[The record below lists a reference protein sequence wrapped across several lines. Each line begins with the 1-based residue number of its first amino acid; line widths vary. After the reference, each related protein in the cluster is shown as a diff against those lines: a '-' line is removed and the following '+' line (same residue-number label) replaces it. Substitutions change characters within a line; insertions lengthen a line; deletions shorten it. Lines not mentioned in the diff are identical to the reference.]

1 MNTPIVTTP
10 AKAWAEMVRGNE
22 RFIAGTPRHPRQD
35 VDRRGELIGTQT
47 PHATLFGCSD
57 SRLAAEIIFDKGLGD
72 LFVIRNAGQVISE
85 SVIGSLEYAVAILG
99 VPLIVVLGHD
109 ECGAVRA
116 AIDSQSPD
124 APHVSPHIDHLIE
137 PITQVVREMGKT
149 LAASSTLDPTDVGRT
164 HLRNTISEMLAGSE
178 LISEAV
184 AAGTLAIVG
193 ANYRLLEGRAV
204 RDVVVGDIGESAP

>member
-1 MNTPIVTTP
+1 MVTLTTTP
-10 AKAWAEMVRGNE
+10 AKAWAEMARGNE

-35 VDRRGELIGTQT
+35 VDRRGELIGTQS

-116 AIDSQSPD
+116 AIDSQAPD
-124 APHVSPHIDHLIE
+124 ARSVSPHIDHLIE

-149 LAASSTLDPTDVGRT
+149 LTAGSQPDPTDVGRT
-164 HLRNTISEMLAGSE
+164 HLRNTIAEMVAGSE
-178 LISEAV
+178 LISDAI